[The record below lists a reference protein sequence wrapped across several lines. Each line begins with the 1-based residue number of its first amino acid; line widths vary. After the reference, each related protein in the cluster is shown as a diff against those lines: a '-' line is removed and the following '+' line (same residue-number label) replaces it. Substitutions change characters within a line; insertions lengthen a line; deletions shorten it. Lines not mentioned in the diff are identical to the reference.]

1 MSKLYFVLLLIASLV
16 AMAGLGVLIL
26 VSITEMEQLIA
37 PTNNPYGME
46 PLNCSRFFAGVL
58 RGKFAKCERSCGAE

>member
-1 MSKLYFVLLLIASLV
+1 
-16 AMAGLGVLIL
+16 MAGLGVLIL